1 MLQEIKIID
10 SIYSLDNFYFLFKL
24 NVINIIKKKQKKN
37 LVSMAK
43 RLLNHK
49 VLYNRS
55 NLI

>member
-43 RLLNHK
+43 RLLNQK